1 MIIELYLN
9 LSKSA
14 AMGITN
20 LNFMHSLL
28 LLCVM
33 YVTFFTFKI
42 FNIIYMG
49 LKPCFKMIIEMFY
62 KVAI

>member
-9 LSKSA
+9 YQNQQRWELL
-14 AMGITN
+14 T
-20 LNFMHSLL
+20 LNSCNSHL

-42 FNIIYMG
+42 FNIIYTG
-49 LKPCFKMIIEMFY
+49 LKPCFKMVIEMFY